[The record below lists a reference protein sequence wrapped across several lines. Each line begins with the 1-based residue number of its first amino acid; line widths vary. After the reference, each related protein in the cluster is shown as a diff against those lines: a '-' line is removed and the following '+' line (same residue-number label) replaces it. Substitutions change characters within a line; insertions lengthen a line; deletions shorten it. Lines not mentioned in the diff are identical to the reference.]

1 MDQRFHRLA
10 PDGATDLLEAFR
22 SDSASEEMMVA
33 KMLHGAATNFRN
45 R

>member
-10 PDGATDLLEAFR
+10 SDGATDLLEAFR
-22 SDSASEEMMVA
+22 RDSASEEMMVA
-33 KMLHGAATNFRN
+33 KIAAWGCINFRN